1 MPDWLYKYFGDVIGP
16 LILKKTGRNLA
27 KPGVFADTRPYSP
40 ASFWIY
46 PPEPAIS
53 LSLHRFDPPIFYRPR
68 VFLWLPHFFVTTLC
82 CPHCSKPLE
91 KNGALSPRRIIDVE
105 DAFYIV
111 AWAYYCRNGC
121 KSHFHGWSRTLLD
134 SLPAWLHLSFPATLS
149 RKSGLSRNVMSQLR
163 VGNQHKMGPTG
174 VRSQLFEM
182 HTLHFNILQAQ
193 YVEALFEQVRIQ
205 QIVDLHGAQSNL
217 HAYLFRD
224 IPGFGNFSDA
234 QGYAGFVP
242 SVHYLSDM
250 LNKAIELEQPDA
262 DQHTACLAPDQL
274 AVDDSHKVGIMLG
287 ITNRMMLTHI
297 F

>member
-1 MPDWLYKYFGDVIGP
+1 
-16 LILKKTGRNLA
+16 
-27 KPGVFADTRPYSP
+27 
-40 ASFWIY
+40 
-46 PPEPAIS
+46 
-53 LSLHRFDPPIFYRPR
+53 
-68 VFLWLPHFFVTTLC
+68 
-82 CPHCSKPLE
+82 
-91 KNGALSPRRIIDVE
+91 
-105 DAFYIV
+105 
-111 AWAYYCRNGC
+111 
-121 KSHFHGWSRTLLD
+121 
-134 SLPAWLHLSFPATLS
+134 
-149 RKSGLSRNVMSQLR
+149 MSQLR

-205 QIVDLHGAQSNL
+205 QIVDPHGAQSNL

-274 AVDDSHKVGIMLG
+274 AVDDSHKVGIMLC
-287 ITNRMMLTHI
+287 IPNRMMLTHI